1 MQAKKRQK
9 DIARQFLEVEASEKS
24 DDEID
29 EDDDE
34 DEIKGKEG

>member
-9 DIARQFLEVEASEKS
+9 DIVRQFLEDEASEKS

-34 DEIKGKEG
+34 NEI